1 MCELSEYRVWS
12 ISIRWIGSPYS
23 NPAPPINLHVSNYE
37 FVSHGV
43 LSLMKWKTRTKKKQE
58 KKKYAHRIALYK
70 YIHTDILTIYIHN
83 INLDELFL
91 YTIFSKTKRNF
102 F

>member
-1 MCELSEYRVWS
+1 MMNWMPSSHIL
-12 ISIRWIGSPYS
+12 

-43 LSLMKWKTRTKKKQE
+43 LSLMKWNENMLIVLPYTNTYTYHIHIYTQI
-58 KKKYAHRIALYK
+58 HYK
-70 YIHTDILTIYIHN
+70 
-83 INLDELFL
+83 NLDELFL
-91 YTIFSKTKRNF
+91 YTIFSKRNF